1 MGRYATYSADVFPR
15 YPRITTDSRAVSVLD
30 AAYLVPAE
38 YEIESRLSPRFV
50 TPFSSNNQTI
60 KDLTIDQTVIRHG
73 MFKGDDLDSLQ
84 GSIDKRIDAL
94 ISGTMMMI
102 TTSGEI
108 ITGVDKPTMMTVNA
122 DHPPVFGLGD
132 IVEMQPSPD
141 RLDEEDSAR

>member
-15 YPRITTDSRAVSVLD
+15 YPRTATDSRAVVVLD
-30 AAYLVPAE
+30 VAYLAPAE
-38 YEIESRLSPRFV
+38 FDLEGRLSPRFV

-60 KDLTIDQTVIRHG
+60 RDLTIDMTVIRQG

-84 GSIDKRIDAL
+84 SSIDKRIEML
-94 ISGTMMMI
+94 ISGTMMMV
-102 TTSGEI
+102 TTSGDI
-108 ITGVDKPTMMTVNA
+108 ITGVDKPTMMSVNA

-132 IVEMQPSPD
+132 IVEMRPSPD